1 MIRSYGVIA
10 LHRDFFFIQLLLT
23 ERGILMILNREEF
36 FERLKKF
43 TENLT
48 DDDSLAFVEDVTDTY
63 NDLERV
69 VKENSDTWKKKYE
82 DTQEYWKKRYY
93 DRFFKGDMYSNPNE
107 RKSDTEEKEEGTD
120 EVKEDITIDEL
131 FTEESEEE

>member
-1 MIRSYGVIA
+1 
-10 LHRDFFFIQLLLT
+10 
-23 ERGILMILNREEF
+23 MILNREEF

-43 TENLT
+43 TENMT
-48 DDDSLAFVEDVTDTY
+48 DDDSLSFVEDITDTY

-69 VKENSDTWKKKYE
+69 VKENSETWKKKYE

>member
-1 MIRSYGVIA
+1 
-10 LHRDFFFIQLLLT
+10 
-23 ERGILMILNREEF
+23 MILNREEF

-107 RKSDTEEKEEGTD
+107 RTPDTEGKEEGTD

>member
-1 MIRSYGVIA
+1 
-10 LHRDFFFIQLLLT
+10 
-23 ERGILMILNREEF
+23 MILNREEF

-48 DDDSLAFVEDVTDTY
+48 DDDSLALVEDVTDTY

-107 RKSDTEEKEEGTD
+107 RTPDTEGKEEGTD

>member
-1 MIRSYGVIA
+1 
-10 LHRDFFFIQLLLT
+10 
-23 ERGILMILNREEF
+23 MILSREEF

-43 TENLT
+43 TENMT
-48 DDDSLAFVEDVTDTY
+48 DDDSLSFVEDITDTY

-107 RKSDTEEKEEGTD
+107 RTPDTEEKEEGTD